1 MRPIKIRTIS
11 SDIKKIKTYI
21 PSDSQALVGVN
32 TERYIDYTD
41 FQDGY
46 VMVYDEEKNR
56 YHFVNP
62 DEILNNTYKQ
72 ENPPQTFSDEIF
84 NEIFDDLED
93 NFDIDMGEY

>member
-1 MRPIKIRTIS
+1 MKPIKIRVIS
-11 SDIKKIKTYI
+11 NDTKKIKTNT
-21 PSDSQALVGVN
+21 PSELQTKVGVN

-62 DEILNNTYKQ
+62 DKILSNTYKQ
-72 ENPPQTFSDEIF
+72 DNLPQTFSDEIL
-84 NEIFDDLED
+84 NEIIDDLDD
-93 NFDIDMGEY
+93 NFDIDMVEY